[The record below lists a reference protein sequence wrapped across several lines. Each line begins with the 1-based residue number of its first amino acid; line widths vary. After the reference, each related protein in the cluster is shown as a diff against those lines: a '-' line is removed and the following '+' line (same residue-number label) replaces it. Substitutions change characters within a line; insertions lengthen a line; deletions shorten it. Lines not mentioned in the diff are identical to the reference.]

1 MSPLKAAE
9 TRTAVPAGDEPGE
22 TGTVVSGDLSYLCDP
37 ACPICTD
44 TTPPEKWDAPWPAFR
59 WSTELEETK

>member
-1 MSPLKAAE
+1 MSPLKAAK
-9 TRTAVPAGDEPGE
+9 TRTAMPACGEPDETESAVTDAFSPCY
-22 TGTVVSGDLSYLCDP
+22 S

-59 WSTELEETK
+59 WSAELEETT